1 MARIRL
7 NVFYTIKVVDFPK
20 DCKKKQKQKC
30 VSGIFIWQIFF
41 LLCDVFKY
49 KRKFGLNKS
58 EHEVNENLPQNPIH
72 ATWQVKCLRKLQDL
86 YFPYFFSVFMVVLAM
101 LSPNTFEMP
110 TEHHLSL
117 RMWQGL
123 CWSYNSQPWCREI
136 VLFDEFFQVCQT
148 THLCT
153 AFAETR
159 PLVARVMQSL
169 LCWMWNLM
177 PEIWGQGQGFAS
189 LFRDFKQ
196 SNATQVWLDVLSQL
210 CSCLTGFLLVETMC
224 G

>member
-1 MARIRL
+1 MFFIPSRL
-7 NVFYTIKVVDFPK
+7 WIFPTTP
-20 DCKKKQKQKC
+20 KKKKMC
-30 VSGIFIWQIFF
+30 WCHLYLTNF
-41 LLCDVFKY
+41 LLAMWCFEY

-58 EHEVNENLPQNPIH
+58 EHEVNENLTQNPIH

-86 YFPYFFSVFMVVLAM
+86 YFPYFFPVFMVVLAM

-123 CWSYNSQPWCREI
+123 CWSYNSEPCCRKI
-136 VLFDEFFQVCQT
+136 VLFDEFSKYVKLLTSVQPLQK
-148 THLCT
+148 
-153 AFAETR
+153 ETK

-189 LFRDFKQ
+189 LFSDFKQ
-196 SNATQVWLDVLSQL
+196 SNATQVWLDILSQL
-210 CSCLTGFLLVETMC
+210 CSCLTGFLLVKTVC